1 MHPAHTSSL
10 LLSLLSCLRFWQML
24 IIFSMD
30 FTRAFL
36 SHFNESECIAL
47 SKHSHQHFLLFPK
60 TVTPLAPCIYIIIPL
75 PTFESQ
81 LVASEKMQRENMQII
96 FYSFISLYIV
106 LITIWL
112 EIMPS
117 MHSVWRKST
126 ARKTYHQIYAKCL
139 SFLRI

>member
-36 SHFNESECIAL
+36 FHSNESECIAL
-47 SKHSHQHFLLFPK
+47 SKHSHQHFLLFPRK
-60 TVTPLAPCIYIIIPL
+60 WLHWLHVYIIIPL